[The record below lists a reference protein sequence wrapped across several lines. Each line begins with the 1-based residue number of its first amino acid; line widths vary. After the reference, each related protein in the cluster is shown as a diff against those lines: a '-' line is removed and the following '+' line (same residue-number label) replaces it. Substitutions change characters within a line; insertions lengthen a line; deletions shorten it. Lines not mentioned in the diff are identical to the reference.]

1 MFPFS
6 LMATKEGRR
15 KDGTLLFITVIIFTF
30 IEANGVI
37 ILLVYGGGI
46 IFYLLIK
53 IILLISLNTK
63 AERLYQN
70 NSVFF

>member
-1 MFPFS
+1 MN
-6 LMATKEGRR
+6 LKVATTKKGSI

-37 ILLVYGGGI
+37 ILLVYGRGI

-53 IILLISLNTK
+53 IILLISLNTN

-70 NSVFF
+70 NFVFF